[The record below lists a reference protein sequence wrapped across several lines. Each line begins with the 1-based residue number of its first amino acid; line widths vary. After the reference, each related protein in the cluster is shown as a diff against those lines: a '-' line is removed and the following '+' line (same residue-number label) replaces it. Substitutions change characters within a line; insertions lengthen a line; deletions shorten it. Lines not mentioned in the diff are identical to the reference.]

1 MLIEEIKACEQDA
14 DTRLAHLYE
23 FLKIGKYKEEMAGI
37 EQTMSRPDFWDNKE
51 KAQETVQRLSAC
63 KSATEPYFKLLAAV
77 GDFHATA
84 ELAQEDESFL
94 SEADSVWKTLSKDL
108 DKLELVSFLSGKFD
122 RNNCFFFIHAG
133 AGGTESC
140 DWASILMRMYRRW
153 FERRGFKDEIIDMQ
167 PGEEAGIKSVTI
179 RVEGEFAYGYLRAE
193 RGIHRLVRI
202 SPFDSNAR
210 RHTSF
215 ASADAFPELSE
226 DLDIEI
232 DEKDLKIDTYRAS
245 GAGGQYVNRTDSAVR
260 VTHIPTGIV
269 VACQMER
276 SQHKNRAMA
285 MRMLQA
291 RLYERAEEQRKKEAA
306 DISGEKSEIG
316 FGSQI
321 RSYVLQPY
329 QMVKDLRT
337 DYETGNVNAVLD
349 GELDP
354 FVEAWLRHSSNSKK

>member
-1 MLIEEIKACEQDA
+1 MLIEEIKAHCQDA
-14 DTRLAHLYE
+14 AARLQRLYD
-23 FLKIGKYKEEMAGI
+23 FLKIEDFKKEMAEI
-37 EQTMSRPDFWDNKE
+37 EQTMSRSDFWDDKD
-51 KAQETVQRLSAC
+51 KAQETVQRLSQCKASTEPFFKL
-63 KSATEPYFKLLAAV
+63 KSAVE
-77 GDFHATA
+77 DFQATA
-84 ELAQEDESFL
+84 ELAEEDESFL
-94 SEADSVWKTLSKDL
+94 AEADESWKSLSEQL

-153 FERRGFKDEIIDMQ
+153 FERRGYRDEIIDMQ
-167 PGEEAGIKSVTI
+167 PGDEAGIKSVTL
-179 RVEGEFAYGYLRAE
+179 RVEGEFAYGYLKAE

-215 ASADAFPELSE
+215 ASADAFPELNE

-260 VTHIPTGIV
+260 ITHIPTGIV
-269 VACQMER
+269 VSCQMER
-276 SQHKNRAMA
+276 SQHKNRAMCY
-285 MRMLQA
+285 RMLQA
-291 RLYERAEEQRKKEAA
+291 RLYERAEEERKKEAA
-306 DISGEKSEIG
+306 EISGEKSEIG
-316 FGSQI
+316 WGNQI

-337 DYETGNVNAVLD
+337 EYETGNVNAVLD
-349 GELDP
+349 GDLDP
-354 FVEAWLRHSSNSKK
+354 FVEAYLRMASK

>member
-1 MLIEEIKACEQDA
+1 MLIEEIKAHCQDA
-14 DTRLAHLYE
+14 TARLEQLGI
-23 FLKIGKYKEEMAGI
+23 FLKISDTESQISEIEKIMAK
-37 EQTMSRPDFWDNKE
+37 SDFWDDKE
-51 KAQETVQRLSAC
+51 KAQETVQSLSKC
-63 KSATEPYFKLLAAV
+63 KAAV
-77 GDFHATA
+77 EPFYDLKSSVEDFQATA
-84 ELAQEDESFL
+84 ELAEEDESFL
-94 SEADSVWKTLSKDL
+94 AEADDAWKELSAKL

-122 RNNCFFFIHAG
+122 RNSCFFFIHAG
-133 AGGTESC
+133 AGGTEAS

-153 FERRGFKDEIIDMQ
+153 FERKGFKDEIIDMQ
-167 PGEEAGIKSVTI
+167 PGDEAGIKSVTL
-179 RVEGEFAYGYLRAE
+179 RVEGEFAYGYLKAE

-260 VTHIPTGIV
+260 ITHIPTGIV

-276 SQHKNRAMA
+276 SQHKNRAMCY
-285 MRMLQA
+285 RMLQA

-306 DISGEKSEIG
+306 AIAGEKSEIG
-316 FGSQI
+316 WGNQI

-354 FVEAWLRHSSNSKK
+354 FVEAYLRMSSTK

>member
-1 MLIEEIKACEQDA
+1 MLIEEIKAHCQDA
-14 DTRLAHLYE
+14 DSRLARLYD
-23 FLKIGKYKEEMAGI
+23 FLKIDDYKKKMADI
-37 EQTMSRPDFWDNKE
+37 EATMSRNDFWDDKE
-51 KAQETVQRLSAC
+51 KAQETVQQLSAC
-63 KSATEPYFKLLAAV
+63 KAATEPFYKLKAV
-77 GDFHATA
+77 VDDFHATA
-84 ELAQEDESFL
+84 ELAEEDESFL
-94 SEADSVWKTLSKDL
+94 TEADGAWADLSEQL

-153 FERRGFKDEIIDMQ
+153 FERRGFKDEVIDMQ
-167 PGEEAGIKSVTI
+167 PGDEAGIKSVTL
-179 RVEGEFAYGYLRAE
+179 RVEGEFAYGYLKAE

-260 VTHIPTGIV
+260 ITHLPTGIV
-269 VACQMER
+269 VSCQMER
-276 SQHKNRAMA
+276 SQHKNRAMCY
-285 MRMLQA
+285 RMLQA
-291 RLYERAEEQRKKEAA
+291 RLYEKAEEERRKEAA
-306 DISGEKSEIG
+306 AITGEKSDIAWG
-316 FGSQI
+316 NQI

-329 QMVKDLRT
+329 QLIKDLRT

-349 GELDP
+349 GDLDP
-354 FVEAWLRHSSNSKK
+354 FVEAYLRMNKN